1 MLWIGLTGGIASGK
15 STVAKHLGALGYRV
29 ISADS
34 LSHQAMSVGTVASGK
49 IRARFGGDV
58 FLSDGS
64 VDRAKLGTL
73 VFQDSTGAS
82 KRDLENILHPE
93 VRRMAAAE
101 RDSCERAGQTM
112 AFYEIPLLFEKNL
125 ASQFDKVVCVAVT
138 PELQVERLMERS
150 KLDRQAAQSRIQ
162 SQLPQAD
169 KVAASDFVIWNNGS
183 VEDLKTATE
192 DLVRKLHQP

>member
-15 STVAKHLGALGYRV
+15 STVAKHLSDLGYRV

-64 VDRAKLGTL
+64 VDRAKLGNL